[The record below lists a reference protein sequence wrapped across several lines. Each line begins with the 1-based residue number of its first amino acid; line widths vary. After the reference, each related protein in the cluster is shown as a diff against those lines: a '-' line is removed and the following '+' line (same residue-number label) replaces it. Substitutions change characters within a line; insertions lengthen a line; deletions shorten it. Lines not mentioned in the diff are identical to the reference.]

1 MKHVIVVVVLLFG
14 SELNAQAAG
23 WYASV
28 KSPGDNDLAAATVYC
43 DQTYGAQ
50 KYATAA
56 HRKCMLAR
64 GWRLTSPPAY
74 CKVFPQK
81 FECDPGT

>member
-1 MKHVIVVVVLLFG
+1 MKRVIVVVVLLFG
-14 SELNAQAAG
+14 SALNAQAAG
-23 WYASV
+23 WYAQS
-28 KSPGDNDLAAATVYC
+28 SGPATTSLEAATAYC
-43 DQTYGAQ
+43 GQTYGAQ

-64 GWRLTSPPAY
+64 GWRLTPPPAY

-81 FECDPGT
+81 FECDPAT